1 MQNNIF
7 RKVLVVGIIVL
18 FIRMSSISSTGIS
31 KLEKTTIPILYD
43 GNILYVGGDGP
54 GNYSNI
60 QDAVKNAS
68 NGDTVFVYDGTYYE
82 QVKIEKSIN
91 LIGEEKNT
99 TIIDGCG
106 SGHVV
111 LFKAD
116 YITVSGFTIQNG
128 GNDGLHLFWSDKC
141 LIANNIIVNNKDC
154 GIYSDEGCW
163 DCNITY
169 NRIENN
175 SVGIGCLV
183 RGYLIFRNI
192 VKNNDIGILLSGTEA
207 NVYKNII
214 ANNDIG
220 IFSSTVGGYSNVMYN
235 NLLDNDIHVSFE
247 YFYLLSLLPLFF
259 ILHLLTR
266 WNGNYYD
273 EHRFGPKIIRGT
285 LILFTITFELQFEFN
300 WVNFDWRPAKGPY
313 DI

>member
-7 RKVLVVGIIVL
+7 RKVLVVGIIIL
-18 FIRMSSISSTGIS
+18 FIKMSSIPSTGIS

-54 GNYSNI
+54 GNYSDI

-68 NGDTVFVYDGTYYE
+68 NGDTVYVYNGTYYE
-82 QVKIEKSIN
+82 QVKIGKSIN
-91 LIGEEKNT
+91 LIGEDKNT
-99 TIIDGCG
+99 TIIDACG
-106 SGHVV
+106 SGNVV
-111 LFKAD
+111 LLKTD

-128 GNDGLHLFWSDKC
+128 GKDGIHLFWSDKC
-141 LIANNIIVNNKDC
+141 LITNNIIINNKDC
-154 GIYSDEGCW
+154 GIYSDADCW

-169 NRIENN
+169 NRVENN
-175 SVGIGCLV
+175 GVGIGSLV

-220 IFSSTVGGYSNVMYN
+220 IFSSTVGGCNVMYN

-247 YFYLLSLLPLFF
+247 YFYPLSLLPLFF
-259 ILHLLTR
+259 ILHLLNK
-266 WNGNYYD
+266 WKDNYY
-273 EHRFGPKIIRGT
+273 EGHRFGPKIIRGT
-285 LILFTITFELQFEFN
+285 LILYTITFELQFEIN
-300 WVNFDWRPAKGPY
+300 WVNFDWHPAEEPY